1 MCIYEIATKKVV
13 EIRGDNSAP
22 QTMTCQDYV
31 NDYCACNKKQTINYA
46 FAEIEPLEFDLYIN
60 KHIYDAQTNTV
71 IVSPD
76 WIEPPRVE
84 TSSIP
89 VSNPSGGV

>member
-1 MCIYEIATKKVV
+1 MCIYEIVTKKVV
-13 EIRGDNSAP
+13 EIRGDYSSL

-31 NDYCACNKKQTINYA
+31 DSYCQNNNVLSTNYA
-46 FAEIEPLEFDLYIN
+46 FAKMPPINLDLYIG
-60 KHIYDAQTNTV
+60 KHLYDEQTNSI
-71 IVSPD
+71 IVSPN

-84 TSSIP
+84 TASIS